1 MKRVLLSLILGFFSQ
16 QTLSAYIGLTGGYY
30 SISADNNSSSTSISN
45 LGAYRF
51 SFTNEITKKLALNVG
66 YNVIFEKIVT
76 GDSSFGF
83 DLGIQYF
90 HFGISSLSQTKIGNV
105 NIKVIQDWSPYVGLG
120 FNQRQYQSIRS
131 SYSGFGLTVGT
142 FKKFLSKLKM
152 VFELR
157 YVALSGATTASATEI
172 SLQSGLSYDY

>member
-1 MKRVLLSLILGFFSQ
+1 MIRYSYRIVGSINIL
-16 QTLSAYIGLTGGYY
+16 
-30 SISADNNSSSTSISN
+30 
-45 LGAYRF
+45 F

-105 NIKVIQDWSPYVGLG
+105 NMKVIQDWSPYVGLG